1 MATSTVDTRERE
13 AQLKRATYA
22 SSIGSAL
29 EYYDF
34 ALYGLASALI
44 FGKLFFPGDD
54 PASALIKSFA
64 IYGVGFLA
72 RPFGG
77 LVFGILGDKVGRKFV
92 LVVTILLMGGG
103 STLIGALPTY
113 AQIGVWAPI
122 LLMVLRL
129 LQGFGAGAEQAG
141 STVLM
146 AEVAPVHRRGF
157 FAALPFIGIQGGTLL
172 ASAVFAYLG
181 TLPEEALLG
190 WVWRIPFLSSFVL
203 ILVAIF
209 IRSKLNETPTFQELE
224 NQKNTARQPLSE
236 LFKNSGSLV
245 LKGVG
250 LRMAENGGSYLFQSV
265 AVAFVTTAPLTQNKT
280 TGSLAVAFGSLIGI
294 FSVPFAGHLSDKYG
308 RKFMYRLGAIFITV
322 FSFPAWYLLS
332 LNNQWITILVIGLGI
347 GVCVNTMLGP
357 QCALLPELFG
367 NRSRYL
373 GVAMSR
379 EISAVLAGGL
389 AGIIGASLI
398 KAYHGSWVP
407 LAIYMFILS
416 IITLVSTFLIPETK
430 GRDLL
435 MIDDARTE
443 SVPVITDEHGFQIT
457 ETGSIVTVVDGESRV
472 VIKSED
478 LRKESIKEATE
489 NA

>member
-1 MATSTVDTRERE
+1 MATSNVDTRERE
-13 AQLKRATYA
+13 GQLKRATYA

-72 RPFGG
+72 RPVGG
-77 LVFGILGDKVGRKFV
+77 LFFGIMGDKIGRKFV
-92 LVVTILLMGGG
+92 LVVTIVLMGGA

-113 AQIGVWAPI
+113 QQVGVWAPI
-122 LLMVLRL
+122 LLLCLRL
-129 LQGFGAGAEQAG
+129 MQGFGAGAEQAG
-141 STVLM
+141 ATVLM

-157 FAALPFIGIQGGTLL
+157 FAALPFIGIQGGTLI
-172 ASAVFAYLG
+172 AAAVFAYMG
-181 TLPEEALLG
+181 TLPEDVLLG
-190 WVWRIPFLSSFVL
+190 WAWRIPFLASFL
-203 ILVAIF
+203 MIIVAVY
-209 IRSKLNETPTFQELE
+209 IRSKLKETPTFQELE
-224 NQKNTARQPLSE
+224 NQKNTARQPLPE

-265 AVAFVTTAPLTQNKT
+265 AVAFVTTAPLTQDKT
-280 TGSLAVAFGSLIGI
+280 TGSLAVAFGSLIGL
-294 FSVPFAGHLSDKYG
+294 FSVPFTGHLSDKFG
-308 RKFMYRLGAIFITV
+308 RRTIYRLGAIFMTV
-322 FSFPAWYLLS
+322 YAFPAWYLLS
-332 LNNQWITILVIGLGI
+332 LNNQMLTIAVIAVGI

-407 LAIYMFILS
+407 LAIYMFILA
-416 IITLVSTFLIPETK
+416 IITLVSTFLIPETQ

-435 MIDDARTE
+435 MVEDARTA
-443 SVPVITDEHGFQIT
+443 SVPVVTDAHGFQVVSAKTTI
-457 ETGSIVTVVDGESRV
+457 VDGDEIRT
-472 VIKSED
+472 IQKED
-478 LRKESIKEATE
+478 
-489 NA
+489 

>member
-1 MATSTVDTRERE
+1 MATSNVDTRERE
-13 AQLKRATYA
+13 GQLKRATYA

-72 RPFGG
+72 RPIGG
-77 LVFGILGDKVGRKFV
+77 LFFGIMGDKIGRKFV
-92 LVVTILLMGGG
+92 LVVTIVLMGGA

-113 AQIGVWAPI
+113 QQVGVWAPI
-122 LLMVLRL
+122 LLLCLRL
-129 LQGFGAGAEQAG
+129 MQGFGAGAEQAG
-141 STVLM
+141 ATVLM

-157 FAALPFIGIQGGTLL
+157 FAALPFIGIQGGTLI
-172 ASAVFAYLG
+172 AAAVFAYMG
-181 TLPEEALLG
+181 TLPEEVLLG
-190 WVWRIPFLSSFVL
+190 WAWRIPFLASFL
-203 ILVAIF
+203 MIIVAVY
-209 IRSKLNETPTFQELE
+209 IRSKLKETPTFQELE
-224 NQKNTARQPLSE
+224 NQKNTARQPLPE

-265 AVAFVTTAPLTQNKT
+265 AVAFVTTAPLTQDKT
-280 TGSLAVAFGSLIGI
+280 TGSLAVAFGSLIGL
-294 FSVPFAGHLSDKYG
+294 FSVPFTGHLSDKYG
-308 RKFMYRLGAIFITV
+308 RRTIYRLGAIFMTV
-322 FSFPAWYLLS
+322 YAFPAWYLLS
-332 LNNQWITILVIGLGI
+332 LNNQMLTIAVIAVGI

-389 AGIIGASLI
+389 AGIIGATLI

-407 LAIYMFILS
+407 LAIYMFILA
-416 IITLVSTFLIPETK
+416 IITLVSTFLIPETQ

-435 MIDDARTE
+435 MVEDARTA
-443 SVPVITDEHGFQIT
+443 SVPVVTDAHGFQVVSAKTTI
-457 ETGSIVTVVDGESRV
+457 VDGDEIRT
-472 VIKSED
+472 IQKED
-478 LRKESIKEATE
+478 
-489 NA
+489 